1 MLSWS
6 LWGRVKKLSPLQAN
20 KPEERAK
27 TRQHSEKQ
35 MSGAK
40 TGDDGAAAW
49 GLFCQYPADR
59 KMFSCGGGV
68 KQMETQES
76 NTNIEEKWAGAKTE
90 TECVSSATS
99 ICCCVYCL
107 NSSNLLKTYVS
118 KTKAPL
124 LLWRGN

>member
-1 MLSWS
+1 
-6 LWGRVKKLSPLQAN
+6 
-20 KPEERAK
+20 
-27 TRQHSEKQ
+27 

-90 TECVSSATS
+90 TEWVSSAAVVFLTANGEVVRHRDHS
-99 ICCCVYCL
+99 VFLHFGC
-107 NSSNLLKTYVS
+107 
-118 KTKAPL
+118 
-124 LLWRGN
+124 